1 MTNDHEV
8 AQGASMAIK
17 TLVYSRS
24 ACQCVR
30 MAKIPIPRAPTSI
43 KARRRACRQ
52 QPDTSVSMPIFR
64 LKRQGGIK
72 VFALPG
78 TAMCAIGIRETHL
91 YTKPVLIRKTR
102 PRSDGPDS
110 HYVMDM
116 ESENVFRRLNWKFLS
131 CFLPVTPS
139 SSSQEIL
146 GVLIVS
152 CQGYTFEL
160 IREARLE

>member
-1 MTNDHEV
+1 
-8 AQGASMAIK
+8 MAIK

-43 KARRRACRQ
+43 KARRRAYRK
-52 QPDTSVSMPIFR
+52 QPDTSVSMPIVR
-64 LKRQGGIK
+64 LKRQGGIHI
-72 VFALPG
+72 FAPSG
-78 TAMCAIGIRETHL
+78 TGMCAIVIHDTHL
-91 YTKPVLIRKTR
+91 YTKPLLIRETR
-102 PRSDGPDS
+102 PREDGPDS
-110 HYVMDM
+110 HYARHM

-160 IREARLE
+160 IREARLEA